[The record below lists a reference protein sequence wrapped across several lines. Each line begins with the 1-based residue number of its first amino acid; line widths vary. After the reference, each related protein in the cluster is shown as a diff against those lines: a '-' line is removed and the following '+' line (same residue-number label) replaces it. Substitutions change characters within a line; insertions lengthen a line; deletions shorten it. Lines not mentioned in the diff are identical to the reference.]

1 MEKSDLSSTSSS
13 GVITSTFESI
23 SSEFTSHT
31 EMHSVGFNRLY
42 KAQRYG
48 KWYVLKGL
56 APEFADEPVYKELL
70 AKEFELGTQL
80 DHQNIARTIG
90 FEYDELVG
98 YCIVIEFVDGCSLR
112 DFLKTNPSL
121 SERRKIV
128 VELLEAMAYYH
139 EKQIIHRDLKPD
151 NIMITRNG
159 HNVKIIDFGLA
170 DSDYHEILKQPAG
183 TNKYAAPEQ
192 LTGATTVDC
201 RADIYAFGLILKQ
214 IFPHI
219 YSPIVHKCTR
229 LDRNDRYR
237 NAKDVLRHFNRFN
250 IFPPILLSVILVVSL
265 LVFAL
270 TPRLRGN
277 GFDGQNVQVKTDT
290 VVVVK
295 KVTTLLD
302 DSVVGEMTY
311 KIDSLFQ
318 PFWEMYESSSN
329 KGKVYWKC
337 IALLPTDAGTLTENG
352 YMTPKKSIIGLLK
365 ARYPQCAEMDEDLND
380 LYERLFLLRTTQCTD
395 TLKEVYVKY
404 DVKSYFAAQ

>member
-1 MEKSDLSSTSSS
+1 MEKSDLSSTSTS
-13 GVITSTFESI
+13 GVVASSFESI
-23 SSEFTSHT
+23 SNEFVSHT
-31 EMHSVGFNRLY
+31 EMRSVGFNRLY

-48 KWYVLKGL
+48 KWFVLKGL
-56 APEFADEPVYKELL
+56 SPEFVDDLVYKELL

-80 DHQNIARTIG
+80 DHPNIARTIG

-112 DFLKTNPSL
+112 DYIKTKPSL
-121 SERRKIV
+121 SERRKVV
-128 VELLEAMAYYH
+128 VELLEAMVYYH

-192 LTGATTVDC
+192 MIGTMPIDC
-201 RADIYAFGLILKQ
+201 RADIFAFGLILKQ
-214 IFPHI
+214 IFPHR
-219 YSPIVHKCTR
+219 YSSIVRKCTR
-229 LDRNDRYR
+229 LNRNDRYH

-250 IFPPILLSVILVVSL
+250 IFPPILLSVILVVPL

-270 TPRLRGN
+270 TPRMRGN
-277 GFDGQNVQVKTDT
+277 GLDGQNIQVKTDT
-290 VVVVK
+290 VIVVK

-302 DSVVGEMTY
+302 DSVVGEMTC

-318 PFWEMYESSSN
+318 PFWKMYESSSN

-337 IALLPTDAGTLTENG
+337 IALLPTDAGIMTDNG
-352 YMTPKKSIIGLLK
+352 CMTSKKLIIGFLK
-365 ARYPQCAEMDEDLND
+365 ERYPQCADMDEDLNE
-380 LYERLFLLRTTQCTD
+380 LYERLFLLRTTRCTD
-395 TLKEVYVKY
+395 SLKEVVAKY
-404 DVKSYFAAQ
+404 DVKSYFSVQ

>member
-1 MEKSDLSSTSSS
+1 MVCVERFVA
-13 GVITSTFESI
+13 GIC
-23 SSEFTSHT
+23 
-31 EMHSVGFNRLY
+31 
-42 KAQRYG
+42 QRT
-48 KWYVLKGL
+48 L
-56 APEFADEPVYKELL
+56 F

-98 YCIVIEFVDGCSLR
+98 YCIVIEYVDGCSLR
-112 DFLKTNPSL
+112 DFLKTKPSV

-128 VELLEAMAYYH
+128 AELLDAMSYYH

-192 LTGATTVDC
+192 MAGTPPVDC

-214 IFPHI
+214 IFPRW
-219 YSPIVHKCTR
+219 YSPVVRKCTR
-229 LDRNDRYR
+229 LNRDERYR
-237 NAKDVLRHFNRFN
+237 NAKDVSRHFHR
-250 IFPPILLSVILVVSL
+250 ITLFPPVLLSVMLVVSL
-265 LVFAL
+265 LFFAL
-270 TPRLRGN
+270 VPRFGEN
-277 GFDGQNVQVKTDT
+277 GFAGQNMITKTDT
-290 VVVVK
+290 VMVVK

-302 DSVVGEMTY
+302 DSVVAEMKY
-311 KIDSLFQ
+311 KLDSLFQ

-337 IALLPTDAGTLTENG
+337 IALMPTEAGTMTEKG
-352 YMTPKKSIIGLLK
+352 FVTPKKSILDFLK
-365 ARYPQCAEMDEDLND
+365 EQYPQCKDMDDDLNE
-380 LYERLFLLRTTQCTD
+380 LYERLFLIRTTRCSD
-395 TLKEVYVKY
+395 SLKEVTAKY
-404 DVKSYFAAQ
+404 DVISYFSAQ